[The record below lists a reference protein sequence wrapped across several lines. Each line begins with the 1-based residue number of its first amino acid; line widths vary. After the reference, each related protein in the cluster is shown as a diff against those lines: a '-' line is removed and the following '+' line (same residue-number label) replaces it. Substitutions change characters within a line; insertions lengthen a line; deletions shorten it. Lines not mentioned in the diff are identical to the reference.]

1 MKYEIFK
8 FLLPITAISL
18 AVGLPLGWPSKR
30 WSKMFD
36 ERQLIEQG
44 KAAKLAVAVV
54 LVYLLSFFSAISF
67 YDIPQDL
74 LLPLVIAGM
83 TLAVMVDRGYCIFR
97 DAAVPNEKNPM
108 TEGASR
114 AGMGMFWLF
123 MAFDSLNW
131 HPEVAAI
138 QCLLAIAEIF
148 EGSCLMIR
156 SLYLRLQSRK
166 EGEE

>member
-1 MKYEIFK
+1 MKYEILK
-8 FLLPITAISL
+8 YLLPIAGVSL
-18 AVGLPLGWPSKR
+18 VLGLPLGLPSKR

-54 LVYLLSFFSAISF
+54 LVYLLSFYAALSF
-67 YDIPQDL
+67 YEIPQDL

-83 TLAVMVDRGYCIFR
+83 TLAVMVYRGYCIFH

-108 TEGASR
+108 TEGVSR
-114 AGMGMFWLF
+114 AGLGMFWLII
-123 MAFDSLNW
+123 AFDSLDW

-148 EGSCLMIR
+148 EGSCLMLR
-156 SLYLRLQSRK
+156 FLYLRLQSKK